1 MKKRLIKV
9 CAAVIGFALI
19 IGFTTRTVSGKEQ
32 KPEHPTVNAY
42 ETMEA
47 EYLTEIKAVLAQNHY
62 SNSGVNMT
70 KIIDAD
76 ENRYYTIEIYHAR
89 LSQADI
95 AQKQQLISQLEALS
109 GFGEY
114 GTVEYQIA
122 M

>member
-1 MKKRLIKV
+1 MNV
-9 CAAVIGFALI
+9 
-19 IGFTTRTVSGKEQ
+19 
-32 KPEHPTVNAY
+32 Y
-42 ETMEA
+42 EMMEE

-70 KIIDAD
+70 KVIDAD
-76 ENRYYTIEIYHAR
+76 ENYFYTIQIYHAR
-89 LSQADI
+89 LSQADT